1 MEITDTS
8 KDKWDDPPQ
17 LVDQIKTAIE
27 NSNTALHVTHIDTD
41 PI

>member
-1 MEITDTS
+1 MEIVDES

-17 LVDQIKTAIE
+17 LADWLKGWIE
-27 NSNTALHVTHIDTD
+27 VKEGIHVTHIDTD